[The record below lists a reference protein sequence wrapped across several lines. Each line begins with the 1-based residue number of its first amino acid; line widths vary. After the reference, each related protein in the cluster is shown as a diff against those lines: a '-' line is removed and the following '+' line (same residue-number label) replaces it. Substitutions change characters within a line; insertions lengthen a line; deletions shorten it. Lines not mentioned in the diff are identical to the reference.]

1 MHFRRGLLRKQV
13 HALNGLSLEIADG
26 DFFALVP
33 DAMAVWRRGFT
44 AVLRAVG
51 RGDGDAVAGE
61 FLRAMRRIG
70 EKVVAVFEARGLFEP
85 APTA

>member
-1 MHFRRGLLRKQV
+1 V
-13 HALNGLSLEIADG
+13 PG

-33 DAMAVWRRGFT
+33 EAMTVWRKSFA
-44 AVLRAVG
+44 AVLRAFR
-51 RGDGDAVAGE
+51 RGDGDAIAAE

-70 EKVVAVFEARGLFEP
+70 EKVVAVFEERGLFEP